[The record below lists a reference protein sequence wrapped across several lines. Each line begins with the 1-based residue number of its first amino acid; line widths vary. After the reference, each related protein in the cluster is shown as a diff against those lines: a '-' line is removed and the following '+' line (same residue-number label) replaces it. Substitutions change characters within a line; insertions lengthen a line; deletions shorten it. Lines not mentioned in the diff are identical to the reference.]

1 VDRLSA
7 PSSYGPSK
15 LDLKLD
21 PTLKH
26 TTFSDAKNCRFYPV
40 TVAGQRRKKL
50 SAQEQSSPDNNNKKE
65 DAKFSFI
72 NRQEVQNMYVCMYV
86 CMYRFFYMTSVATIN
101 QTTRYILYL
110 LNADDF
116 NYTIKTLSL

>member
-1 VDRLSA
+1 MEKRLLPTKKACLTLQLYTCQNLVDRLSV
-7 PSSYGPSK
+7 PSNHLPSK

-21 PTLKH
+21 PSLKH

-50 SAQEQSSPDNNNKKE
+50 AAQEQSSPDNNKKE

-72 NRQEVQNMYVCMYV
+72 NRQEV
-86 CMYRFFYMTSVATIN
+86 RGFE
-101 QTTRYILYL
+101 
-110 LNADDF
+110 
-116 NYTIKTLSL
+116 

>member
-1 VDRLSA
+1 MCLIKQATCQTQVYVTGCSTFQNLVDRLSV
-7 PSSYGPSK
+7 PSSHGPSK

-26 TTFSDAKNCRFYPV
+26 TTFSDAKNCRFQPV

-50 SAQEQSSPDNNNKKE
+50 SAQEQSSPDNNTKKE

-72 NRQEVQNMYVCMYV
+72 NRQEVCCMYVLYVVCMYV
-86 CMYRFFYMTSVATIN
+86 WYVA
-101 QTTRYILYL
+101 
-110 LNADDF
+110 A
-116 NYTIKTLSL
+116 